1 MILGFFRQTFTRR
14 YFSHSSGSSSYMP
27 LKQGMHRCLI
37 IFLIG
42 YTHGS
47 VRVSTGHEPVV
58 GLPPPGEVRNLTA
71 TGGVTL
77 PDCLVKFGFLSYNEK
92 NIALVTD
99 SKMQILDKKYENK
112 LHWNSSTGCFTFT
125 GLQKND
131 SGMYRIDSKITRF
144 NQGYNLTVYEADPIK
159 PTDAPQNNITYQ
171 RKYLATALS
180 VVLFV
185 LVCTVLLIC
194 ASRQKNI
201 KGKCWRNSEVVW
213 RIKEDL
219 SSLWCYTGNDK
230 Q

>member
-1 MILGFFRQTFTRR
+1 
-14 YFSHSSGSSSYMP
+14 MP

-37 IFLIG
+37 IFVIG
-42 YTHGS
+42 YIHGS

-58 GLPPPGEVRNLTA
+58 GLPPPGEVKNLTA
-71 TGGVTL
+71 TGRVTL
-77 PDCLVKFGFLSYNEK
+77 PDCLVTFGFLSYNEK
-92 NIALVTD
+92 NIALVKD

-112 LHWNSSTGCFTFT
+112 LHWNNSTGCFTFT

-159 PTDAPQNNITYQ
+159 PTDAPQDNTYQ